1 MWTRAELK
9 DRAKQDMKP
18 FYWYGVLVCF
28 IAGILGAGSSGGGG
42 SISAGSRSSRNSYS
56 GSGVW
61 DEHSMTIFLIVL
73 GVILVVMAIAIVIG
87 IFVSNL
93 VGSVSCATLWT
104 APLCSSRPESDV
116 FSSRLAVATI

>member
-87 IFVSNL
+87 IFVSS
-93 VGSVSCATLWT
+93 G
-104 APLCSSRPESDV
+104 R
-116 FSSRLAVATI
+116 

>member
-42 SISAGSRSSRNSYS
+42 IPTRAAAYGMS
-56 GSGVW
+56 
-61 DEHSMTIFLIVL
+61 
-73 GVILVVMAIAIVIG
+73 
-87 IFVSNL
+87 
-93 VGSVSCATLWT
+93 T
-104 APLCSSRPESDV
+104 A
-116 FSSRLAVATI
+116 